1 MSTSMLEQALI
12 DAEELREA
20 AIKNAEQAIIE
31 KYSIDI
37 KKAVEVILEQEDEL
51 GELPADDSEAPEES
65 NFQKEVPAAHTDDE
79 ELCACPDEDE
89 EIEIDF
95 DELAKRL
102 DTEEEK
108 MGTEDMT
115 DREDFGDET
124 LELQEDVLREILE
137 ETEDLDEEVEITEE
151 ALESLKEEDTVEESN
166 AGKTTAKKARTEKKT
181 MKDLDKDAKTR
192 ETDWSKKIKKESAEE
207 PAREPTPLPTSRSDR
222 KSAQAAMLDEYK
234 KQMAESRRQ
243 NKKLN
248 KQLLEVVTEH
258 KEIKKLALKL
268 KDKLNEINLSNLKLH
283 YTNRILTSD
292 SLNERQ
298 KNKIVEAIKRAV
310 SVEETKTIFETL
322 QSAVGDAS
330 AKVAP
335 KSLNEVMNKRSSAFL
350 PRKERPSK
358 KDDSFAARMK
368 TLAGIKE

>member
-1 MSTSMLEQALI
+1 
-12 DAEELREA
+12 
-20 AIKNAEQAIIE
+20 
-31 KYSIDI
+31 
-37 KKAVEVILEQEDEL
+37 
-51 GELPADDSEAPEES
+51 
-65 NFQKEVPAAHTDDE
+65 
-79 ELCACPDEDE
+79 
-89 EIEIDF
+89 
-95 DELAKRL
+95 
-102 DTEEEK
+102 

-166 AGKTTAKKARTEKKT
+166 AGKTTAKKARIEKKT

>member
-31 KYSIDI
+31 KYSTDI

-51 GELPADDSEAPEES
+51 GEFPTDDSESPEES
-65 NFQKEVPAAHTDDE
+65 NFQKEVPSAHTDDE
-79 ELCACPDEDE
+79 EMCACPDEDE

-95 DELAKRL
+95 DELANRL

-115 DREDFGDET
+115 DREEFGDET
-124 LELQEDVLREILE
+124 LELQEDILKEILE
-137 ETEDLDEEVEITEE
+137 ELEDLDEEVEITEDLDEDLDEEVEITEE
-151 ALESLKEEDTVEESN
+151 ALTSLEETPEELTKN
-166 AGKTTAKKARTEKKT
+166 EAIEGNRTNRKADR
-181 MKDLDKDAKTR
+181 DKMFNKH
-192 ETDWSKKIKKESAEE
+192 
-207 PAREPTPLPTSRSDR
+207 
-222 KSAQAAMLDEYK
+222 K
-234 KQMAESRRQ
+234 KQMAE

-248 KQLLEVVTEH
+248 KRLKEVVNEH

-268 KDKLNEINLSNLKLH
+268 KDKLNEVNLSNLKLH

-298 KNKIVEAIKRAV
+298 KNKVVEAIKKAV

-322 QSAVGDAS
+322 QSTVGTAS

-335 KSLNEVMNKRSSAFL
+335 KSLNEVVSRRSSAFL
-350 PRKERPSK
+350 PRRERPSK
-358 KDDSFAARMK
+358 KDDSFATRMK

>member
-51 GELPADDSEAPEES
+51 GKLPTDDPEAPEES

-89 EIEIDF
+89 EVEIDF

-108 MGTEDMT
+108 MEAEDMT

-124 LELQEDVLREILE
+124 LELQEDVLKEILE
-137 ETEDLDEEVEITEE
+137 EIEDLDEEIEITEE
-151 ALESLKEEDTVEESN
+151 ALETLKEEDTVEES
-166 AGKTTAKKARTEKKT
+166 TEELKEKEVDEGMRSDRMTQQKT
-181 MKDLDKDAKTR
+181 MLNKY
-192 ETDWSKKIKKESAEE
+192 KKQSAEE
-207 PAREPTPLPTSRSDR
+207 PQTEPAGLPTSRSDR
-222 KSAQAAMLDEYK
+222 KATQAAMLDKYK
-234 KQMAESRRQ
+234 KQMAESRRR

-248 KQLLEVVTEH
+248 KQLREVVTEH

-310 SVEETKTIFETL
+310 SAEETKTIFDTL

-335 KSLNEVMNKRSSAFL
+335 KSLNEVVSRRSSAFL